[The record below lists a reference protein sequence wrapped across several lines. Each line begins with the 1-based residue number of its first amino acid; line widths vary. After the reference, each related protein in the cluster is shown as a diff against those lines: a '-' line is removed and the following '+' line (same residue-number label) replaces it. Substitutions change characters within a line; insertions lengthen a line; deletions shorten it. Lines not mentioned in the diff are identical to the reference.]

1 MLGHNDLRISL
12 LPRPAPGRRG
22 GRRRATGQPRTG
34 GLHRNGRSEAED
46 RAKQA
51 IAMEDFKEAR
61 LRPARSGLYGSAAH
75 RAAGGQ
81 QNAPAACGRLRKAFS
96 SEDLVDALAARRC
109 STNCNEAWS
118 GARPKKCVVCARDRS
133 RRPRPHLAVS
143 VHESPGPRLAGGARH
158 DKSLRTFCFRRG
170 SSRHT
175 AHSSKA
181 CRTVVVMTPCS
192 ARRSRT
198 SERSASR
205 RARERSASKRIS

>member
-1 MLGHNDLRISL
+1 MGGEERADSRERAGCTGTAGAKRRTAPSKQSRWKTSRRRGCGPPVRGYTGAPPTAPPGASKMRRPLAAGSAKPS
-12 LPRPAPGRRG
+12 LPRTWSTRSRPVAVRRIATKLGR
-22 GRRRATGQPRTG
+22 
-34 GLHRNGRSEAED
+34 
-46 RAKQA
+46 
-51 IAMEDFKEAR
+51 
-61 LRPARSGLYGSAAH
+61 
-75 RAAGGQ
+75 
-81 QNAPAACGRLRKAFS
+81 
-96 SEDLVDALAARRC
+96 
-109 STNCNEAWS
+109 
-118 GARPKKCVVCARDRS
+118 GARPKNCVVCARDRS